1 MRNFIYP
8 NIMMSRCGHMKLD
21 SSVCYV
27 LMMELKVTISAQQ
40 LFDIVF
46 IFVDIKEG
54 RYRVRVNNLFGY
66 REMLLTH

>member
-1 MRNFIYP
+1 
-8 NIMMSRCGHMKLD
+8 
-21 SSVCYV
+21 
-27 LMMELKVTISAQQ
+27 MMELKVTISAQQ

-54 RYRVRVNNLFGY
+54 RHRVRVNNLFGY

>member
-1 MRNFIYP
+1 
-8 NIMMSRCGHMKLD
+8 MSRCGHMKLD

-66 REMLLTH
+66 HEMLLTH